1 MSGWLWVGVNENQ
14 PVFLGPARHWVGSVG
29 AEVARVVSWVT
40 GVLSVMGVAPLILSF
55 AGGPRR
61 LNTKDEAL
69 R

>member
-1 MSGWLWVGVNENQ
+1 M
-14 PVFLGPARHWVGSVG
+14 FLGPARHWVGSVG